1 MGITKNRQSEKVICQ
16 MAKAAF
22 PDKQIKNIS
31 ELTDGMCN
39 AAYLIQFK
47 DGKDSILKIA
57 AKDNKGFMS
66 NEINMM
72 QAEVEA
78 MRLIKQHSFVKAAEV
93 QYFDTSRTLC
103 SGEYFFMEAL
113 EGRSFFSVKED
124 MTEKE
129 QKAVHYEIGRIER
142 EITSI
147 KGEQFGLLGDAG
159 HRFEQLYDFVFYLMN
174 NILSDAEQKQV
185 AIGVEKKKI
194 LECLC
199 RQRSVFDL
207 VAEPVFVHWDM
218 WEGNIFIKDGHI
230 SGIIDWERAL
240 WGEAFMD
247 DRFRA
252 HNRTQEFLKGYGKEK
267 FNEEEMCRIYWYDI
281 FLYLTMMT
289 EGAYRQYEDDSQYRW
304 VKPLFEASWEKVQKW
319 GQ

>member
-1 MGITKNRQSEKVICQ
+1 ML
-16 MAKAAF
+16 F
-22 PDKQIKNIS
+22 
-31 ELTDGMCN
+31 
-39 AAYLIQFK
+39 
-47 DGKDSILKIA
+47 
-57 AKDNKGFMS
+57 
-66 NEINMM
+66 
-72 QAEVEA
+72 
-78 MRLIKQHSFVKAAEV
+78 
-93 QYFDTSRTLC
+93 
-103 SGEYFFMEAL
+103 
-113 EGRSFFSVKED
+113 RS
-124 MTEKE
+124 
-129 QKAVHYEIGRIER
+129 
-142 EITSI
+142 
-147 KGEQFGLLGDAG
+147 
-159 HRFEQLYDFVFYLMN
+159 
-174 NILSDAEQKQV
+174 
-185 AIGVEKKKI
+185 
-194 LECLC
+194 
-199 RQRSVFDL
+199 DL

-247 DRFRA
+247 DRFRE

>member
-1 MGITKNRQSEKVICQ
+1 MIVFMTEMDGRNMGITKNRQSEKVICQ

-93 QYFDTSRTLC
+93 QYFDMSRTLC

-124 MTEKE
+124 MTEK
-129 QKAVHYEIGRIER
+129 
-142 EITSI
+142 
-147 KGEQFGLLGDAG
+147 
-159 HRFEQLYDFVFYLMN
+159 
-174 NILSDAEQKQV
+174 EQKQV

-247 DRFRA
+247 D
-252 HNRTQEFLKGYGKEK
+252 
-267 FNEEEMCRIYWYDI
+267 
-281 FLYLTMMT
+281 
-289 EGAYRQYEDDSQYRW
+289 SQYRW
-304 VKPLFEASWEKVQKW
+304 VKPVFEASWEKVQKW